1 MNKQS
6 RFINYLNR
14 IVVCLTAL
22 GLYLSPVE
30 VQHLLDLPN
39 T

>member
-1 MNKQS
+1 MNKQN

-14 IVVCLTAL
+14 VVFGLTVL

-30 VQHLLDLPN
+30 VQHLFDLPK